1 MADRNTILVVDDEP
15 DVADLIRQRFKRHV
29 KSGDF
34 YFVAAMDGIEALEAL
49 DRNDEIDVVLTDIRM
64 PRMDGLTLL
73 SRLGELDRLLRSIV
87 VTAYGDM
94 QNLRTAMNRGAFD
107 FLTKPLDLDDL
118 EITIDK
124 AIRSVEQQKR
134 AEHVRELFGRYLS
147 PDILASLLREPA
159 ALALGGERRRVTLL
173 MSDLCGFTSLSE
185 RLPPEQVVEL
195 LNVYLG
201 RMTDVIARY
210 NGTID
215 EFIGDAIFVI
225 FGAPIRSEGHA
236 LRAVAC
242 AVDMQLAMQDVN
254 TRLNELN
261 LPWIE
266 MGIAVNT
273 GEVVVGNIG
282 SARRAKYGVVGSPVN
297 LVSRMEGCTAGGQI
311 LISESTLL
319 DAGPGVRTSRKFDVA
334 AKGFSAP
341 VSLYEVDGVGSPHHL
356 TLPDLP
362 DAARRPSRL
371 PTSA

>member
-159 ALALGGERRRVTLL
+159 ALAWAARGGASPSSCR
-173 MSDLCGFTSLSE
+173 
-185 RLPPEQVVEL
+185 
-195 LNVYLG
+195 
-201 RMTDVIARY
+201 I
-210 NGTID
+210 
-215 EFIGDAIFVI
+215 
-225 FGAPIRSEGHA
+225 
-236 LRAVAC
+236 C
-242 AVDMQLAMQDVN
+242 A
-254 TRLNELN
+254 
-261 LPWIE
+261 
-266 MGIAVNT
+266 
-273 GEVVVGNIG
+273 
-282 SARRAKYGVVGSPVN
+282 GSPRSPSGCRR
-297 LVSRMEGCTAGGQI
+297 SR
-311 LISESTLL
+311 SWSFSTS
-319 DAGPGVRTSRKFDVA
+319 TS
-334 AKGFSAP
+334 
-341 VSLYEVDGVGSPHHL
+341 VG
-356 TLPDLP
+356 
-362 DAARRPSRL
+362 
-371 PTSA
+371 